1 MGLGGSSRFQTDHKR
16 GEIAKI
22 QAFAKRVRHDPL
34 LQFRLGDRIYQL
46 MLEDVRVQGE
56 RSRNYTRGR
65 EV

>member
-1 MGLGGSSRFQTDHKR
+1 MGLGGSMRFQTDHKR
-16 GEIAKI
+16 EEIAKI

-46 MLEDVRVQGE
+46 MLDDLRVQGE
-56 RSRNYTRGR
+56 RSQNYTRGR